1 MVSLLAAER
10 ESRLKQ
16 FVDKYFPQASSSLE
30 SILGDAGQRS
40 YYRISFQGKTY
51 VVMDCPPTYC
61 SVQAFVDVAAY
72 LQKNEFSAPQIIH
85 KDVEQGFLILEDFG
99 SLSVKSYLLGGAGQE
114 ASEHQIIYHLIID
127 LLVLLQS
134 KEVPSDLVIY
144 DNELLLSELKL
155 FVDWYIP
162 HAYGREIHMHELEE
176 FMEIWQNILESQ
188 APMPS
193 SIVLRDYHV
202 ENMMYLEERK
212 SIKKLGLLDFQDSLT
227 GSPIYDLV
235 SVLED
240 ARIQVQ
246 RTDALRYIEYFSQKK
261 EIDIE
266 PVLLNYHILGAQRN
280 SRILGVF
287 ARKAIRD
294 HDDSYLQYI
303 PRVLKYLEY
312 DLSYIA
318 LSPLKDWLDKLG
330 SRV

>member
-1 MVSLLAAER
+1 
-10 ESRLKQ
+10 
-16 FVDKYFPQASSSLE
+16 
-30 SILGDAGQRS
+30 
-40 YYRISFQGKTY
+40 
-51 VVMDCPPTYC
+51 
-61 SVQAFVDVAAY
+61 
-72 LQKNEFSAPQIIH
+72 
-85 KDVEQGFLILEDFG
+85 
-99 SLSVKSYLLGGAGQE
+99 
-114 ASEHQIIYHLIID
+114 
-127 LLVLLQS
+127 
-134 KEVPSDLVIY
+134 
-144 DNELLLSELKL
+144 
-155 FVDWYIP
+155 
-162 HAYGREIHMHELEE
+162 MHELEE